1 MRPPHSWLCITTIY
15 DLTNCTW
22 IWRDGH
28 VPLLPVDI
36 GWWVIR
42 FFDSLIVSPRGLHL
56 SPIAGATWLANWT
69 VAALW
74 FKVCPEDGNLVL
86 KRLFLVA
93 WTPVKAAINNFPS
106 PFWITVCSRSAKLT
120 PSQGLAF
127 FLADNLPPYGKSC
140 VNRIRNLVSIKTFA
154 FTSNQRG
161 RHKQERKKRKCV
173 YCKNG
178 CSFSASTF
186 SLTSRNLSGP
196 IDGTNWSS
204 ERTCPTLGFTL
215 STKILPI
222 VIFCL

>member
-1 MRPPHSWLCITTIY
+1 MGPPHSWLCITTVY

-36 GWWVIR
+36 GSWAIR

-56 SPIAGATWLANWT
+56 SPIVGAISLANWT

-140 VNRIRNLVSIKTFA
+140 VNRIRNLVSIKHLHSQATKEVV
-154 FTSNQRG
+154 TN
-161 RHKQERKKRKCV
+161 KKGKMKCLLQKRLQ
-173 YCKNG
+173 C
-178 CSFSASTF
+178 
-186 SLTSRNLSGP
+186 
-196 IDGTNWSS
+196 
-204 ERTCPTLGFTL
+204 
-215 STKILPI
+215 
-222 VIFCL
+222 FCEHLLLDI